1 MKKKSNCAWLK
12 LDYNFMTDESE
23 YEDEDGEI
31 TVHQHFYLGDHKVQ
45 GTILIAGTIKFV
57 GLNK

>member
-23 YEDEDGEI
+23 YEDEDGQI
-31 TVHQHFYLGDHKVQ
+31 TVHQHFLPWRSQSTGYYSYSWY
-45 GTILIAGTIKFV
+45 
-57 GLNK
+57 N

>member
-1 MKKKSNCAWLK
+1 MNLNMKMRMVKSQFIN
-12 LDYNFMTDESE
+12 
-23 YEDEDGEI
+23 I
-31 TVHQHFYLGDHKVQ
+31 FYLGDHKVQ